1 MGTWILLLKNIRTF
15 LKVLGKLK
23 DFELTLNI
31 GTPVPPAV
39 QPRRKIPYNL
49 SQKWIEKLIEPK
61 ENDIIENVESP
72 TTLVS
77 SLVIVPK
84 HDGDIRIIVD
94 MTVANQ
100 AIKREIHPVTSL
112 EGIVQEMSGAC
123 HFSKLEMRSRYHQLE
138 IDAAS

>member
-1 MGTWILLLKNIRTF
+1 MKNIRTF
-15 LKVLGKLK
+15 LKVSGKLK

-61 ENDIIENVESP
+61 ANDIIENVESP

-84 HDGDIRIIVD
+84 RDGDIRIIVD
-94 MTVANQ
+94 MTVTNRA
-100 AIKREIHPVTSL
+100 VTKK
-112 EGIVQEMSGAC
+112 EDTPR
-123 HFSKLEMRSRYHQLE
+123 H
-138 IDAAS
+138 